1 MKVIT
6 TPWVIQN
13 EWGFQIESD
22 DLSKVVKVGIL
33 EEVPFE
39 LYVER

>member
-6 TPWVIQN
+6 TTWVIQN
-13 EWGFQIESD
+13 EWGFQIGSD
-22 DLSKVVKVGIL
+22 DLSQVVKVGIL